1 MECMLLSSIKFTIFF
16 FLILVC
22 SDVIWEVAVL
32 LFSGS
37 AETVFP
43 RVAAYVSG
51 EMHWASKVVVA
62 FFAGFFMG
70 YLVPS
75 RDVHGRDI

>member
-1 MECMLLSSIKFTIFF
+1 MF
-16 FLILVC
+16 
-22 SDVIWEVAVL
+22 SDVIREAFVI

-51 EMHWASKVVVA
+51 EMHWASKVVA
-62 FFAGFFMG
+62 ALFAGFFMG
-70 YLVPS
+70 YLFPS
-75 RDVHGRDI
+75 HDTKGLDKG